1 MILSLPTRP
10 SSDLGPTL
18 AGLVQ
23 ADYFKHANDTIV
35 TLAMIETEEA
45 VANADAI
52 CATPGLTG
60 IYIGPSDLAI
70 TMGKGPGIDPTD
82 PAAVANIEKALPAAT
97 KAGIKAETGRASGR
111 ERGRKYGK
119 ISVEPDS

>member
-60 IYIGPSDLAI
+60 IYIGPSDIAI

-82 PAAVANIEKALPAAT
+82 PAVVSNIEKTLAAAKKEGI
-97 KAGIKAETGRASGR
+97 KAGIHCLALSYNRKRADKGL
-111 ERGRKYGK
+111 
-119 ISVEPDS
+119 D

>member
-18 AGLVQ
+18 AGLVH
-23 ADYFKHANDTIV
+23 ADYLKHANDTIV

-70 TMGKGPGIDPTD
+70 TMGKGPGIDPND
-82 PAAVANIEKALPAAT
+82 PAVVANIEKALAAAQ
-97 KAGIKAETGRASGR
+97 KAGIQAGSRTAEHTA
-111 ERGRKYGK
+111 ERKSRM
-119 ISVEPDS
+119 